1 MLALVGAVVAELGAV
16 CAFPAAPLATFLWN
30 KIVNFIMI
38 LRFTYIEKL
47 KESIIT
53 KQAVLLASPPQ
64 FLMQI
69 MSLKSLSSF
78 SATIGSR
85 FISSTFNDKCAT
97 LASLINKSLYQG
109 YGSGRFSQPP
119 PPPHD
124 LHGGGWTEGGKC
136 LSAREP
142 CHFYTICFICS
153 KGTKCKRVVDPD
165 LDYPIHSVLFVKTCL

>member
-1 MLALVGAVVAELGAV
+1 
-16 CAFPAAPLATFLWN
+16 
-30 KIVNFIMI
+30 MI

-85 FISSTFNDKCAT
+85 FSSSTFNNKCD
-97 LASLINKSLYQG
+97 SSNFNK
-109 YGSGRFSQPP
+109 FN
-119 PPPHD
+119 
-124 LHGGGWTEGGKC
+124 
-136 LSAREP
+136 
-142 CHFYTICFICS
+142 
-153 KGTKCKRVVDPD
+153 
-165 LDYPIHSVLFVKTCL
+165 